1 MWRSISSD
9 QGHQHQREGR
19 ETSRLNFARL
29 HCVELLPNTMQLY
42 ALLPVY
48 AYMLAMTQAFGGL
61 AASMLVTHHRPHFSR
76 ASAFKQLHAHKD
88 VQQRSS
94 FITGSSSRSTN
105 FALHAKKTKKKVKDD
120 ADVEAEKN
128 ALQRTGDV
136 VTTAWKSVLLVV
148 TISSVVLAVDSVIKL
163 RSQPI
168 TLTTLGPALGNLLP
182 LAAFGFAGA
191 LRLAGLVVRVVR
203 VLVTVPVVLGGAYL
217 AAPSV
222 PDLLKHSPDWAT
234 GGLVALLATPEVFE
248 AVAVVVVVGGAAV
261 WVLQKLGGAVSSAL
275 SSTGTLA
282 GDDDDS
288 DDGE

>member
-1 MWRSISSD
+1 M
-9 QGHQHQREGR
+9 H
-19 ETSRLNFARL
+19 
-29 HCVELLPNTMQLY
+29 LY
-42 ALLPVY
+42 ALLLVY
-48 AYMLAMTQAFGGL
+48 ACILAMAQAFNGV
-61 AASMLVTHHRPHFSR
+61 ATSMLVTHHRPHFSR
-76 ASAFKQLHAHKD
+76 ASAFKQLHTHSD
-88 VQQRSS
+88 VQLRSS
-94 FITGSSSRSTN
+94 FITGSSVRSSS
-105 FALHAKKTKKKVKDD
+105 FALHAKKKKKKGKDD

-136 VTTAWKSVLLVV
+136 VATAWKGVLLVV
-148 TISSVVLAVDSVIKL
+148 TISSVMLAVDSVIKL

-261 WVLQKLGGAVSSAL
+261 WVLKKLSGAVSSAL
-275 SSTGTLA
+275 SSTGN
-282 GDDDDS
+282 DDDS
-288 DDGE
+288 DEGE

>member
-1 MWRSISSD
+1 
-9 QGHQHQREGR
+9 
-19 ETSRLNFARL
+19 
-29 HCVELLPNTMQLY
+29 MQLY
-42 ALLPVY
+42 ALILVY
-48 AYMLAMTQAFGGL
+48 ASLLAMTQAFSGF
-61 AASMLVTHHRPHFSR
+61 AASMLVTHPRPHFSSV
-76 ASAFKQLHAHKD
+76 SAFKQLHAHKD
-88 VQQRSS
+88 MQLRNS
-94 FITGSSSRSTN
+94 FITGSSSRSSD
-105 FALHAKKTKKKVKDD
+105 FALYAKKQKKKSRDEV
-120 ADVEAEKN
+120 DVEAEKN

-136 VTTAWKSVLLVV
+136 VATAWKGVLLVV
-148 TISSVVLAVDSVIKL
+148 TVSSVVLAVDSVIKL

-182 LAAFGFAGA
+182 LAAFGFAGV

-261 WVLQKLGGAVSSAL
+261 WLLQKLGSAVSSAF
-275 SSTGTLA
+275 STGKLA
-282 GDDDDS
+282 GDDDS